1 MQIRKLIQKATLL
14 LTSILILLIILQF
27 VVDKGLQKSRFANWG
42 EWNDIFQS
50 HADCDLLILGSSRAW
65 VQFSTHILDSVLK
78 LNSYNIGI
86 DGYQFD
92 MQYFRFK
99 SYMQF
104 NKKPSYVIVS
114 LDIFSLAKPENLY
127 EYEQFLPYLSNPSVA
142 AQTKKYNGI
151 KTSFYYLP
159 FYKYAGTKNFW
170 MVKMG
175 VSEYFGL
182 RDYNN
187 GRYKGF
193 KAQNSIWDGSFDEFK
208 TKNSEGVN
216 QTYDDETIKEFKE
229 FLNYC
234 ESNNIQCFL
243 VFSPEYFEVQKL
255 FTNRDEIL
263 YLYKTLA
270 EQFDATFLDFTTDSI
285 CFNKN
290 LFYNSQHLNQA
301 GATLFSDKLAKEIGI
316 HIQSKSFNDISSR

>member
-1 MQIRKLIQKATLL
+1 MQFKKLITKAILL
-14 LTSILILLIILQF
+14 LSSILIMLFFLQF
-27 VVDKGLQKSRFANWG
+27 IVDKGLQKTRFANWG

-50 HADCDLLILGSSRAW
+50 RADCDLLILGSSRAW
-65 VQFSTHILDSVLK
+65 VQFSTQILDSVLN

-99 SYMQF
+99 SYLEY
-104 NKKPSYVIVS
+104 NKKPSIVIVS

-151 KTSFYYLP
+151 KASFYYLP

-175 VSEYFGL
+175 VLEYFGL
-182 RDYNN
+182 RKYDN
-187 GRYKGF
+187 GRFKGF
-193 KAQNSIWDGSFDEFK
+193 KAQNSIWDSSFDEFK
-208 TKNSEGVN
+208 NKNSEGVT
-216 QTYDDETIKEFKE
+216 QTFDEETIGEFKD

-234 ESNNIQCFL
+234 ESNDIQCFL
-243 VFSPEYFEVQKL
+243 VFSPEYYEVQQL
-255 FTNRDEIL
+255 FKNRDEVL
-263 YLYKTLA
+263 YLYKDLA
-270 EQFDATFLDFTTDSI
+270 KHYEATFLDFTTDSI
-285 CFNKN
+285 CLDKK

-301 GATLFSDKLAKEIGI
+301 GATLFSDKLAKEINN
-316 HIQSKSFNDISSR
+316 HIQSKSFDKISSR